1 HELVYVGVAF
11 GVFRR
16 TYGGAGEGWSSAREL
31 ESGNRHPN
39 SSNSHFRLAG
49 RFPNQHGAALE
60 NRNQDLDLSR
70 AVGHCYR
77 IVLALLFPR
86 LAAGPS
92 LPVAPVD
99 KLSVVIAIALAA
111 IFLHEKMT

>member
-1 HELVYVGVAF
+1 MSAPHNHKKGTPVVILPRENGHELVYVGVAF

-39 SSNSHFRLAG
+39 SSHPDFRLAG
-49 RFPNQHGAALE
+49 RFPDQHGAALE

-77 IVLALLFPR
+77 IVLAVLFPR
-86 LAAGPS
+86 LAAGPR
-92 LPVAPVD
+92 LPGG
-99 KLSVVIAIALAA
+99 SR
-111 IFLHEKMT
+111 